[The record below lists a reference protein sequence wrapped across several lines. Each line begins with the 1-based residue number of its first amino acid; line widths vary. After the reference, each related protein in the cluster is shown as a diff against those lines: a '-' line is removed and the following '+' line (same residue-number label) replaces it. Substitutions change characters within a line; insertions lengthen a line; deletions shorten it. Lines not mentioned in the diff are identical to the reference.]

1 MAGGSPEDEVL
12 AHIESISSRTR
23 GDVQQLTDVLNTRLW
38 PGGGSDRSEPGALD
52 WLRRWR
58 PGGPAPLLV
67 ACGCANG
74 RCLLCN

>member
-1 MAGGSPEDEVL
+1 MAGESPEDEVL

-23 GDVQQLTDVLNTRLW
+23 HDGLQLADVINSRLW
-38 PGGGSDRSEPGALD
+38 PGGSTDRTEPGAVD

-58 PGGPAPLLV
+58 PDGPAPLPLV
-67 ACGCANG
+67 CGCATG